1 MNPRPRRLA
10 VRPAWLSLLA
20 VTLATTAACSEPP
33 SVPEHPTWADVAPI
47 VHGECA
53 SCHGPT
59 ANDTG
64 GGYRLDF
71 YDMTPAV
78 CGDAA
83 QGLGGAA
90 ILAGTSAPLIKVDV
104 TSPGGGTR
112 ARMPPAPAPG
122 LFDWERLTLDRWA
135 DQPSKGA
142 PSATNRVPTIDVQR
156 VPAMVNGHLS
166 FTAVVADPDGDPVVG
181 VLEIAGAVY
190 GMNRPGAFDVEL
202 DASTWAAGTQRLS
215 AVLCDG
221 WTNVRYDLGPVRV
234 TH

>member
-1 MNPRPRRLA
+1 MTHRL
-10 VRPAWLSLLA
+10 SMLLA
-20 VTLATTAACSEPP
+20 LALPGAAACSQPP
-33 SVPEHPTWADVAPI
+33 TVPLHPTWADVSPI
-47 VHGECA
+47 VQGECA

-59 ANDTG
+59 ALTTG

-83 QGLGGAA
+83 QGIGNAP
-90 ILAGTSAPLIKVDV
+90 ILAGLVAPLMKLDLA
-104 TSPGGGTR
+104 SPGGGVR

-122 LFDWERLTLDRWA
+122 LFDWERNTIDRWA
-135 DQPSKGA
+135 DEPSKGA
-142 PSATNRVPTIDVQR
+142 PPVTNRVPTIDVHR
-156 VPAMVNGHLS
+156 LPASVTNDHLS

-202 DASTWAAGTQRLS
+202 DASSWVAGTQRLA

-221 WTNVRYDLGPVRV
+221 WTNVRYDLGPIQITR
-234 TH
+234 